1 MKFFLKTLIE
11 NFFKFFINILNKANT
26 GRYVLDVINN
36 NIISRKKKVF
46 YKDLKLTFYTPNR
59 LSFYRAD
66 TFSTKE
72 PETLS
77 WIDNFNSK
85 STFWDI
91 GANIGIYSC
100 YAGKKKNCNVYAF
113 EPSIFNL
120 EWLGKNIQLN
130 NLVDNITIIPIP
142 LTNSISKNTLNFSTT
157 DWSGALSTFGENY
170 GHDGKNIKEIFKFST
185 IGLSMNDIKQILQ
198 VPQPDYVKIDVDG
211 IEHLIIE
218 GGEKILLDTKEI
230 LVEVNENFDEQKN
243 NCNKYLKQL
252 GFSLKEKKRSE
263 LFKNDKHFSS
273 LYNQIWVKQK

>member
-1 MKFFLKTLIE
+1 MKLFLKALIE
-11 NFFKFFINILNKANT
+11 NFFKFFINILNKANV

-36 NIISRKKKVF
+36 NIIRRKKKVF

>member
-1 MKFFLKTLIE
+1 MT
-11 NFFKFFINILNKANT
+11 
-26 GRYVLDVINN
+26 
-36 NIISRKKKVF
+36 F

-157 DWSGALSTFGENY
+157 DWNGALSTFGENY